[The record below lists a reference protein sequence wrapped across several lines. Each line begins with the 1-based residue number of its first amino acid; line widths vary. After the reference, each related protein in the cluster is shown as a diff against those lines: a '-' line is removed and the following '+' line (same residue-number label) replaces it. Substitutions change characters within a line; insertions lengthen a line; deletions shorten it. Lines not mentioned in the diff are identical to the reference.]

1 MPMKRK
7 TILLCFLIG
16 IAFSAFSQNSLR
28 VTLLSGNEYVKAIDA
43 IGRMTVSDEQ
53 LCIYA
58 HDGTVLAKTPI
69 SKIQHI
75 TFGNKTD
82 NRIPEM
88 NNTQIRIYPNPTQNI
103 LFVDG
108 LKENSTIRLFS
119 IDGRLV
125 ETHHVSGTQTQLEVN
140 SLRPGTYLLQM
151 GENIVRFIKD

>member
-1 MPMKRK
+1 MKRK
-7 TILLCFLIG
+7 TILLSFVIG
-16 IAFSAFSQNSLR
+16 IAFSAFSQNSFR
-28 VTLLSGNEYVKAIDA
+28 VTMLSGNEYVKAIDA
-43 IGRMTVSDEQ
+43 IGRMTVLDEQ

-58 HDGTVLAKTPI
+58 HDGTVLAKTPLSQI
-69 SKIQHI
+69 RHI

-88 NNTQIRIYPNPTQNI
+88 NNTQIRVYPNPTQDI

-125 ETHHVSGTQTQLEVN
+125 ETYHVTGTQTQLEVN
-140 SLRPGTYLLQM
+140 ALQQGIYLLQM